1 MISIKKICFIL
12 VVFSLARLPLSS
24 AEVLFQDT
32 FEAAAI
38 GSAPA
43 AEIGSWSISLEGAAV
58 VDDTFASEG
67 SKALKVTRLLGGT
80 SPSIRGF
87 AVSASV
93 FEAGYDFVFKADY
106 YQENFY
112 PTTGFYVH
120 PPDGT
125 GGFEGGWNTKRF
137 SPPNYHYAQP
147 TGPGWSYQFI
157 DTGFTVLYGQWV
169 TMEMVMHIV
178 DSSTAGYVTGTYD
191 LYMTPAGGIK
201 TLLAADIAMR
211 LVPNSVGNTI
221 RFGIWPDAP
230 EDYEW
235 GGDVINYWD
244 NISIEK
250 ITTPLCGDDEHP
262 YPYADLNQD
271 CIVDLNDLAVISD
284 NWLACT
290 YDCVN

>member
-1 MISIKKICFIL
+1 MKKSIVL
-12 VVFSLARLPLSS
+12 VMVLFVSFSAYS
-24 AEVLFQDT
+24 EILFQDT
-32 FEAAAI
+32 FES
-38 GSAPA
+38 GTLGEAPVGDV
-43 AEIGSWSISLEGAAV
+43 GSWSISLDGSAV
-58 VDDTFASEG
+58 VDDTFVSEG
-67 SKALKVTRLLGGT
+67 SKALKVTRLLGGA

-87 AVSASV
+87 VANASV
-93 FEAGYDFVFKADY
+93 FEAGYDFVFKTDY

-157 DTGFTVLYGQWV
+157 DTGVAVLYGQWV
-169 TMEMVMHIV
+169 TMETVMHIV

-191 LYMTPAGGIK
+191 LYMTPAGGAK

-211 LVPNSVGNTI
+211 LVPNSSAI

-244 NISIEK
+244 NISVEK
-250 ITTPLCGDDEHP
+250 VPEPATFGLLVLGS
-262 YPYADLNQD
+262 L
-271 CIVDLNDLAVISD
+271 LSLRKRR
-284 NWLACT
+284 
-290 YDCVN
+290 